1 LIYIKPGLAEAG
13 CVGTCDDCIVR
24 DRSLCGSLDSASLD
38 ELSRIGRRRR
48 LKAGEPLLFEGDENI
63 LCANVLAGVLKLSSV
78 TASGD
83 SQTVGLLYPADF
95 IGRPFAETVDHD
107 IIALTDAEVCTFG
120 RKPFER
126 MLSENP
132 ALEHQLLERTLGE
145 LEHSRRWML
154 FLGRK
159 SASARLAGLIHDI
172 QRRMAQSGCAAD
184 LGPGALIE
192 LPMTRTEMADVLGL
206 TIETVSRELTKL
218 KGAGIVVTEGRRGLR
233 VLKPEGL
240 QLAMEDE

>member
-1 LIYIKPGLAEAG
+1 MG
-13 CVGTCDDCIVR
+13 VCDDCIVR
-24 DRSLCGSLDSASLD
+24 DRSLCGSLDTAAL
-38 ELSRIGRRRR
+38 EQLSRIARKRR
-48 LKAGEPLLFEGDENI
+48 LAAGEPLLFEGDENI
-63 LCANVLAGVLKLSSV
+63 LCANVLDGVLKLSSV

-83 SQTVGLLYPADF
+83 AQTVGLLFPADF
-95 IGRPFAETVDHD
+95 IGRPYTETVDHD
-107 IIALTDAEVCTFG
+107 ITALNDAEVCTFG

-126 MLSENP
+126 MLAENP
-132 ALEHQLLERTLGE
+132 GLERQLLERTLGE

-159 SASARLAGLIHDI
+159 SAGARVAGLICDI
-172 QRRMAQSGCAAD
+172 QRRLAASGCATD
-184 LGPGALIE
+184 LGAGMLFE

-218 KGAGIVVTEGRRGLR
+218 KDAGVIVTEGRRGLR

-240 QLAMEDE
+240 QLAMEAA